1 MESSGCMG
9 LMAVVAVSS
18 SVALVA
24 LQVHRRL
31 ASDFM
36 KKFESELGMHLSLS
50 LRLRLPRALVIRF
63 KFLSVSMIAQLENL
77 GGPRIRPKK
86 KVRFAADVAE
96 PSSNNEEY
104 RRRRLRASA

>member
-36 KKFESELGMHLSLS
+36 KKFESEL
-50 LRLRLPRALVIRF
+50 V
-63 KFLSVSMIAQLENL
+63 